1 MAQYKLRINRMANT
15 IKNTTEYNNFI
26 KYIKDNKEG
35 INENQTIEIEVSE
48 KTRIDTV
55 ELTVQTIMLLK
66 KASKKEIIESKKLAN
81 NSLNIHAYSKTRIE
95 LAFRIAGSNVISK
108 LLKTCKDK
116 ESIEKKLLKVC
127 NGGKLSQTSINTYKN
142 KNTVNDKGSIVK
154 KEKKDK
160 VQSKIEKDKI
170 EKEPKKLDPKTF
182 IKKLSNEKLQE
193 LSDLV
198 NQEIELRGQESIDKN
213 NLPKKK
219 IDYKNNNPWSIANN
233 M

>member
-154 KEKKDK
+154 KEKKAK
-160 VQSKIEKDKI
+160 VTSK
-170 EKEPKKLDPKTF
+170 KEVQPKKLDPKTF

>member
-1 MAQYKLRINRMANT
+1 MANT

-55 ELTVQTIMLLK
+55 ELTIQTIMLLK

-116 ESIEKKLLKVC
+116 ESIEKKLLKAC
-127 NGGKLSQTSINTYKN
+127 NGDKLSQTSINTYKN

-154 KEKKDK
+154 KEKKEK
-160 VQSKIEKDKI
+160 VTSK
-170 EKEPKKLDPKTF
+170 KEVQPKKLDPKTF

-198 NQEIELRGQESIDKN
+198 NQEIELRGQNSINKD
-213 NLPKKK
+213 
-219 IDYKNNNPWSIANN
+219 A
-233 M
+233 MTG

>member
-1 MAQYKLRINRMANT
+1 MAQYKLRINRMTNT

-26 KYIKDNKEG
+26 KYIKDNKKG

-55 ELTVQTIMLLK
+55 ELTIQTIMLLK
-66 KASKKEIIESKKLAN
+66 GASKKEIIESKKLAN

-95 LAFRIAGSNVISK
+95 LSFRIAGSNVISK

-127 NGGKLSQTSINTYKN
+127 NGDKLSQTSINTYKN

-154 KEKKDK
+154 KEKKEK
-160 VQSKIEKDKI
+160 VTSK
-170 EKEPKKLDPKTF
+170 KEVQPKKLDAKTF

-213 NLPKKK
+213 TLPKKK

>member
-1 MAQYKLRINRMANT
+1 MTNT

-26 KYIKDNKEG
+26 KYIKDNKKG

-55 ELTVQTIMLLK
+55 ELTIQTIMLLK

-108 LLKTCKDK
+108 LLKTCISK

-127 NGGKLSQTSINTYKN
+127 NTDKLSQTSINTYKN

-154 KEKKDK
+154 KEKKAK
-160 VQSKIEKDKI
+160 VTSK
-170 EKEPKKLDPKTF
+170 KEVQPKKLDDKSF

-213 NLPKKK
+213 TLPKKK
-219 IDYKNNNPWSIANN
+219 IDYKNNNPFSIANN

>member
-1 MAQYKLRINRMANT
+1 MTNT

-55 ELTVQTIMLLK
+55 ELTIQTIMLLK

-95 LAFRIAGSNVISK
+95 LAFRIAGSNVISR
-108 LLKTCKDK
+108 LLNTCINK

-127 NGGKLSQTSINTYKN
+127 NTDKLSQTSINTYKN
-142 KNTVNDKGSIVK
+142 KNTVSKGSIIK
-154 KEKKDK
+154 KEKKAK
-160 VQSKIEKDKI
+160 VTSK
-170 EKEPKKLDPKTF
+170 KEVQPKKLDDKSF

-198 NQEIELRGQESIDKN
+198 NQEIELRGQESINKD
-213 NLPKKK
+213 
-219 IDYKNNNPWSIANN
+219 A
-233 M
+233 MTG

>member
-1 MAQYKLRINRMANT
+1 MTNT

-55 ELTVQTIMLLK
+55 ELTIQTIMLLK

-154 KEKKDK
+154 KEKKAK
-160 VQSKIEKDKI
+160 VTSK
-170 EKEPKKLDPKTF
+170 KEVQPKKLDDKSF

-198 NQEIELRGQESIDKN
+198 NQEIELRGQNSINKN
-213 NLPKKK
+213 
-219 IDYKNNNPWSIANN
+219 A
-233 M
+233 MTG

>member
-1 MAQYKLRINRMANT
+1 MTNT

-55 ELTVQTIMLLK
+55 ELTIQTIMLLK

-154 KEKKDK
+154 KEKKAK
-160 VQSKIEKDKI
+160 VTSK
-170 EKEPKKLDPKTF
+170 KEVQPKKLDDKTF

-198 NQEIELRGQESIDKN
+198 NQEIELRGQESINKD
-213 NLPKKK
+213 
-219 IDYKNNNPWSIANN
+219 A
-233 M
+233 MTG

>member
-1 MAQYKLRINRMANT
+1 MTNT

-55 ELTVQTIMLLK
+55 ELTIQTIMLLK

-154 KEKKDK
+154 KEKKAK
-160 VQSKIEKDKI
+160 VTSK
-170 EKEPKKLDPKTF
+170 KEVQPKKLDDKSF

-198 NQEIELRGQESIDKN
+198 NQEIELRGQESINKD
-213 NLPKKK
+213 
-219 IDYKNNNPWSIANN
+219 A
-233 M
+233 MTG

>member
-1 MAQYKLRINRMANT
+1 MTNT

-55 ELTVQTIMLLK
+55 ELTIQTIMLLK

-154 KEKKDK
+154 KEKKAK
-160 VQSKIEKDKI
+160 VTSK
-170 EKEPKKLDPKTF
+170 KEVQPKKLDDKSF

-213 NLPKKK
+213 TLPKKK

>member
-1 MAQYKLRINRMANT
+1 MTNI

-26 KYIKDNKEG
+26 KYIKDNKKG

-55 ELTVQTIMLLK
+55 ELTIQTIMLLK
-66 KASKKEIIESKKLAN
+66 GASKKEIIESKKLAN

-95 LAFRIAGSNVISK
+95 LSFRIAGSNVISK

-116 ESIEKKLLKVC
+116 ESIEKKLLEVC
-127 NGGKLSQTSINTYKN
+127 NIDKLSQTSINTYKN

-154 KEKKDK
+154 KEKKGK
-160 VQSKIEKDKI
+160 VQSEKETSIEKK
-170 EKEPKKLDPKTF
+170 EKPIDF
-182 IKKLSNEKLQE
+182 INVIKSLNNDQLQMVDDIVKNEI
-193 LSDLV
+193 S
-198 NQEIELRGQESIDKN
+198 LRGQESINKN
-213 NLPKKK
+213 TIPKKK
-219 IDYKNNNPWSIANN
+219 IDYKNNNPFSISNN

>member
-1 MAQYKLRINRMANT
+1 MTNT

-55 ELTVQTIMLLK
+55 ELTIQTIMLLK

-95 LAFRIAGSNVISK
+95 LAFRIAGSNVISS
-108 LLKTCKDK
+108 LLNTCISK

-127 NGGKLSQTSINTYKN
+127 NTDKLSQTSINTYKN

-154 KEKKDK
+154 KEKKAK
-160 VQSKIEKDKI
+160 VTSK
-170 EKEPKKLDPKTF
+170 KEVQPKKLDDKSF

-198 NQEIELRGQESIDKN
+198 NQEIELRGQESINKD
-213 NLPKKK
+213 
-219 IDYKNNNPWSIANN
+219 A
-233 M
+233 MTG